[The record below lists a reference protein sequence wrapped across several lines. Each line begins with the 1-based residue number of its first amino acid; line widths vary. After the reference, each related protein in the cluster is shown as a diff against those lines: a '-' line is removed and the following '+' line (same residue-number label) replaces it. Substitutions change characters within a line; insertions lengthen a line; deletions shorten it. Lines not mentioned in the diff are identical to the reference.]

1 MFSQDNKIV
10 MIANKVTELI
20 ILSCIWLAACIP
32 LITTGAACASAY
44 NAVIK
49 TVRRDTGYIWK
60 EFPAAMWE
68 NLKGMW
74 LLTLG
79 LYAAAGVFAAIAV
92 RLWPV
97 RDSFFGGVYFFMSCF
112 LALTVILY
120 AVHLFC
126 LCGRFPLPRK
136 ALCKVALWMTF
147 SRPLNNLLLAFV
159 ILGSIWMTLNG
170 GMIRIPYAVGVTDSF
185 FPSMRITSMRAHRA
199 SSPGAAL
206 KPTSRP

>member
-20 ILSCIWLAACIP
+20 ILSCIWRAACIP

-49 TVRRDTGYIWK
+49 AVRRDTGYIWR
-60 EFPAAMWE
+60 EFPTAMWE

-79 LYAAAGVFAAIAV
+79 LYAAAGAFVAIAV

-159 ILGSIWMTLNG
+159 ILGSIWMTLTVWQLIFILPG
-170 GMIRIPYAVGVTDSF
+170 LF
-185 FPSMRITSMRAHRA
+185 FWFLTHLEEPAFHRFINYEDDLNPSETEE
-199 SSPGAAL
+199 
-206 KPTSRP
+206 